1 MSFTQDHWIYVRFC
15 CQVEEDVM
23 IRGARLE
30 KQCPNFPLYF
40 LYYLPEAAKFVEEA
54 AGERTN
60 QSCYRSLPKS

>member
-1 MSFTQDHWIYVRFC
+1 
-15 CQVEEDVM
+15 M

-60 QSCYRSLPKS
+60 KSCYRSLPKS

>member
-1 MSFTQDHWIYVRFC
+1 
-15 CQVEEDVM
+15 M

-60 QSCYRSLPKS
+60 QSCYRFLPKIKKGYKCIRVILLHC